1 MGMIGGH
8 IAGSV
13 CQTFNITSGSSSSSS
28 SSNKTERSGE
38 GKEIG
43 SFTKEELEDKIK
55 YIHSIKVP
63 SSNNKGLSEI
73 GNVFGVLLTG
83 SEFAHEGLIIETKG
97 NKYYV
102 CQTYPIEFKKV
113 DNYDKGK
120 ERIKYYWKINKNA
133 EDVKEYTF
141 GVSSTFTIEEVKTA
155 IENMM
160 DYYNVFTYNC
170 QHFCKIIIKKFVH

>member
-1 MGMIGGH
+1 MGKIGGH

-38 GKEIG
+38 GKKID

-55 YIHSIKVP
+55 YIYSIKVP

-73 GNVFGVLLTG
+73 GNLFGVLLTG

-113 DNYDKGK
+113 DNYDKGI
-120 ERIKYYWKINKNA
+120 ERIKDKWSIKNIKDEKKKI
-133 EDVKEYTF
+133 F
-141 GVSSTFTIEEVKTA
+141 GVSSTFTIKEVKTA

-160 DYYNVFTYNC
+160 DYYNLFTYNC
-170 QHFCKIIIKKFVH
+170 QHFCKIILKKFVH

>member
-1 MGMIGGH
+1 MGKIGGH

-38 GKEIG
+38 GKEID

-55 YIHSIKVP
+55 YITSIKVP

-73 GNVFGVLLTG
+73 GNLFGVLLTG

-120 ERIKYYWKINKNA
+120 ERIKKNWSIKNVK
-133 EDVKEYTF
+133 DVKQDTYR
-141 GVSSTFTIEEVKTA
+141 VNSTFTIEEVKTA

-160 DYYNVFTYNC
+160 DYYNLFTYNC
-170 QHFCKIIIKKFVH
+170 QHFCKIILKKFAH